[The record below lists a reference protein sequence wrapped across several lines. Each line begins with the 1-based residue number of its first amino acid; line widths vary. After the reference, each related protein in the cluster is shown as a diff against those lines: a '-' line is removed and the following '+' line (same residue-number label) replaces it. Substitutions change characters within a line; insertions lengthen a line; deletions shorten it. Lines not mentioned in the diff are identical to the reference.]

1 MAGARCTAGEGVG
14 ADGTGSISGNS
25 KGCGSIVMG
34 SLGVSMGRGM
44 RAIAVAVVLY
54 MLVGC
59 SRPVSLP
66 QDHLPVPADYQ
77 PLRAKDIGARTDS
90 VATASTVAAPPVAR
104 STAMP
109 GVTLQVSP
117 DVIPGCDPL
126 AKIAS
131 KIHWQVTDAAITRVT
146 LEISEDPHLVRK
158 LFAQGGTNGEAATG
172 NWVTQGMQFH
182 LLDAATGKELAT
194 HVVIHHPCR

>member
-1 MAGARCTAGEGVG
+1 
-14 ADGTGSISGNS
+14 
-25 KGCGSIVMG
+25 MG

-59 SRPVSLP
+59 SKPVSLP

-77 PLRAKDIGARTDS
+77 PLRARDIGARTDS
-90 VATASTVAAPPVAR
+90 AATTGTPAAPPIAG

-109 GVTLQVSP
+109 GVTLQVNP

-131 KIHWQVTDAAITRVT
+131 TIHWQVTAAAITRVT
-146 LEISEDPHLVRK
+146 LEISEDSHSVRK
-158 LFAQGGTNGEAATG
+158 LFAQGGANGEAITG
-172 NWVTQGMQFH
+172 NWVAQGMQFH

>member
-1 MAGARCTAGEGVG
+1 
-14 ADGTGSISGNS
+14 
-25 KGCGSIVMG
+25 
-34 SLGVSMGRGM
+34 MGRGI
-44 RAIAVAVVLY
+44 RGVVGAVALY

-59 SRPVSLP
+59 SKLVSLP

-90 VATASTVAAPPVAR
+90 AATTGGTVPALSVAGSA
-104 STAMP
+104 AMP
-109 GVTLQVSP
+109 GATLQVKP

-126 AKIAS
+126 AKIAA

-146 LEISEDPHLVRK
+146 LEISEDPHSVRK
-158 LFAQGGTNGEAATG
+158 LFAQGGANGEATTG
-172 NWVTQGMQFH
+172 NWVAQGMQFH

>member
-1 MAGARCTAGEGVG
+1 MASTGCTADEGVG
-14 ADGTGSISGNS
+14 ANDTSSISGNR

-34 SLGVSMGRGM
+34 SLGVSMGCGIRGVVG
-44 RAIAVAVVLY
+44 AVALY

-59 SRPVSLP
+59 SKLVSLP

-90 VATASTVAAPPVAR
+90 AATTGTVAAPSVVG

-109 GVTLQVSP
+109 GATLQVKP

-146 LEISEDPHLVRK
+146 LEISEDPHSVRK
-158 LFAQGGTNGEAATG
+158 LFAQGGANGEATTG
-172 NWVTQGMQFH
+172 NWVAQGMQFH